1 MHHQEVSAPFP
12 HPEHKC
18 STGTQSPSSGS
29 RQWSTSE
36 PSAFLF
42 HSQGKPPSPSYLIH
56 VEFSLFPDTSCIL
69 TFYSCKSNLHGEGEQ
84 CLSQVCSHWTALC
97 CFHPSTEL
105 CVLLTGFPNIPPLQ
119 ESLFPAIP
127 ALLALYHN
135 PGKLPQPFPYSTKA
149 RKNISLNCMTFR
161 SFLAHSSHEKLS
173 LAHTKISN
181 AVKVFLAGKQ

>member
-105 CVLLTGFPNIPPLQ
+105 CVLLTGFPNTSLSRYPCSLPFQPSLLFITIQ
-119 ESLFPAIP
+119 ET
-127 ALLALYHN
+127 
-135 PGKLPQPFPYSTKA
+135 STA
-149 RKNISLNCMTFR
+149 ISLQ
-161 SFLAHSSHEKLS
+161 HQGQEKHFTELCDLQKLLGS
-173 LAHTKISN
+173 QLT
-181 AVKVFLAGKQ
+181 